1 MLDDHP
7 RTQTFVRAIRDVVR
21 PGDVVVDIG
30 TGSGVLAIAA
40 ARAGARHV
48 YAIEGGSI
56 AMAAREIVAANGL
69 AERITVIEG
78 RSTAVTLPERADVLV
93 SETIGNDPFDE
104 GILDTVRDARL
115 RLLRPGARL
124 VPASVAA
131 RVAPVD
137 VPETFLAPRTVLSSS
152 VERWRT
158 AYAIDFGPLET
169 YARRASQRM
178 PVLLHEAR
186 SWRRVGDPV
195 TLVEQQL
202 VRFEGEAVEAHADV
216 SLSAPAEHLGLLC
229 TFDALIAPGYPLS
242 TAQPQ
247 DPSTCSW
254 QGLVAY
260 VATRGPVP
268 AGAVVRVTYSCV
280 NGSPEFQASVS

>member
-1 MLDDHP
+1 
-7 RTQTFVRAIRDVVR
+7 
-21 PGDVVVDIG
+21 VDIG
-30 TGSGVLAIAA
+30 TGTGVLAIAA

-56 AMAAREIVAANGL
+56 AMAARETVRANGL
-69 AERITVIEG
+69 GERITVVEG

-124 VPASVAA
+124 IPASVAA

-137 VPETFLAPRTVLSSS
+137 VPETFLARHTVLPSS

-169 YARRASQRM
+169 YARRASERYRV
-178 PVLLHEAR
+178 PLDEAR
-186 SWRRVGDPV
+186 SWRTVGDPV

-202 VRFEGEAVEAHADV
+202 AAFEGEALEAHADV
-216 SLSAPAEHLGLLC
+216 VLSASPEHLGLLC
-229 TFDALIAPGYPLS
+229 TFDALIAPGHPLS

-254 QGLVAY
+254 QGLLAV

-268 AGAVVRVTYSCV
+268 AGAMVRVTYSCA
-280 NGSPEFQASVS
+280 NGSPEFQASMS